1 MAQLVF
7 NIPDDQLDRVV
18 NAVSDFYGWTPQ
30 LGVARGAFVKAKLK
44 EMLVAI
50 VKDAEIN
57 AARNTATATVEGGFV
72 DPNIT

>member
-1 MAQLVF
+1 MAQITF
-7 NIPDDQLDRVV
+7 TIPDDQLDRVV
-18 NAVSDFYGWTPQ
+18 TAVSDYYGWTAA
-30 LGVARGAFVKAKLK
+30 LGVTRAAFVKAKLR
-44 EMLVAI
+44 EMLVGI